1 MNAKEPEPGDLIEFL
16 REGYQHWAVY
26 IGDGDVVHMVTPG
39 KSSSGASST
48 VSGASVEAQVKTE
61 KLKDVVNGKDW
72 RINNKRDN
80 KWKPRPKK
88 EIVKEAVSMVG
99 KAVKYSLTDRNCEHF
114 ATWCRYG
121 KPQSLQ
127 AEVLKIAGAG
137 IVMAVIVGALFHV
150 FKKHFT

>member
-1 MNAKEPEPGDLIEFL
+1 MPSYL
-16 REGYQHWAVY
+16 
-26 IGDGDVVHMVTPG
+26 G

-121 KPQSLQ
+121 KPESLQ
-127 AEVLKIAGAG
+127 VCRWIHNLEFASGWFIW
-137 IVMAVIVGALFHV
+137 I
-150 FKKHFT
+150 